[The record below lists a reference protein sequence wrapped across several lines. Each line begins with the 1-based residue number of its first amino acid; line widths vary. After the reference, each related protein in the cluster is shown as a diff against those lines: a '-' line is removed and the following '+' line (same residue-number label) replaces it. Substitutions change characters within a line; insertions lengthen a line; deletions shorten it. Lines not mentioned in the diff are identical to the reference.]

1 MYDILPYSF
10 NKAKELGVVITPSK
24 NKNHKIDIFYKG
36 EFMSK
41 MIIRNSKGHN
51 IKGCIQFSYNGYGIS
66 ASNILEEKI
75 YIFKDLTFEPVIE
88 VKNIPDAIKMID
100 NLNNP

>member
-1 MYDILPYSF
+1 
-10 NKAKELGVVITPSK
+10 
-24 NKNHKIDIFYKG
+24 
-36 EFMSK
+36 MSK